1 MPKLLIRTC
10 QRCTTTITDLMN
22 IHGRDAAMQAM
33 VSIVA
38 DCFECQTQLPPELRA
53 SVQAGQYET
62 REKGAPPPDTFVEKR
77 RIILP

>member
-1 MPKLLIRTC
+1 MPKLQIRPC
-10 QRCTTTITDLMN
+10 HRCTTTITDLMN

-33 VSIVA
+33 VSIIA
-38 DCFECQTQLPPELRA
+38 ECFECQTQLPAELRA

-62 REKGAPPPDTFVEKR
+62 REKGTPAPDTFVEKG